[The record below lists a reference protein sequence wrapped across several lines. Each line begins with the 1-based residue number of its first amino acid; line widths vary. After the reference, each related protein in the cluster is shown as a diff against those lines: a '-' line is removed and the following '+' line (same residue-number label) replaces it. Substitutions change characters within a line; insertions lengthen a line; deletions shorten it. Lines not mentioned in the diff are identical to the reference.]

1 MIQNETN
8 REMKKTLLAIMLLA
22 AAASLPTS
30 CRQAEEKNANG
41 DYTFIDLGLQHF
53 DVTDTLTMRL
63 FMEAQQRVDE
73 FVEFDGHRFVMRINN
88 GACVG
93 ISEEL
98 FDYFKNT
105 MEQTNARLKGRPYRQ
120 VDKKTVE
127 LLPMDSTLYKKRE

>member
-1 MIQNETN
+1 MN
-8 REMKKTLLAIMLLA
+8 KTLFAIMLLA

-41 DYTFIDLGLQHF
+41 GYTFIDLDLKQF
-53 DVTDTLTMRL
+53 DITDTLTMRL
-63 FMEAQQRVDE
+63 FLEAQQRVDE
-73 FVEFDGHRFVMRINN
+73 FVEFDGHRFVMKINN

-105 MEQTNARLKGRPYRQ
+105 IEQTNARLKGRPYRQ

-127 LLPMDSTLYKKRE
+127 LLPMDTTIYKKRK